1 MRTIELLHSVARLF
15 DFKIIEDTNG
25 TEYVVYKDNHMDC
38 VGTPPE
44 DRTAFEALVNHYH
57 ISVRQKKSDFDNACF
72 IAQSLGN
79 AQLAALKQAF
89 PNKKFIVFVSVHK
102 DEIIIRFHQKWANEP
117 VYYDVNGKYEDNPKL
132 FAFE

>member
-1 MRTIELLHSVARLF
+1 MRTIKLLHSIARLF
-15 DFKIIEDTNG
+15 DFKVVKDTDGN
-25 TEYVVYKDNHMDC
+25 EYVVYKHSHMDS

-44 DRTAFEALVNHYH
+44 DKTAFEALENHEH

-72 IAQSLGN
+72 IAQKLGN

-89 PNKKFIVFVSVHK
+89 PDKNFIVFVSVHK

-117 VYYDVNGKYEDNPKL
+117 VYYDVNAKYEDCTKL